1 MILLISPLYLC
12 EFRWVTVT
20 RHQVN
25 PIRVGM
31 TLLTWVQSC
40 SSETPEVLL
49 QALSTILGQQEV
61 SSETRKEPGGQQET
75 WGHFLTLLTTDC
87 VA

>member
-1 MILLISPLYLC
+1 MGYCYSPPSEPHQSWNDTADMGPELLLK
-12 EFRWVTVT
+12 
-20 RHQVN
+20 
-25 PIRVGM
+25 
-31 TLLTWVQSC
+31 
-40 SSETPEVLL
+40 ETPEVLL

-87 VA
+87 AA